1 MEAMNSKIYLYHR
14 EKKVKTL
21 GPGERYAI
29 WTQGCPHNC
38 EGCIA
43 KDSHSIESGG
53 EWVEIKTILDE
64 IDENIYLKGVTIS
77 GGEPFIQKSSL
88 LNLVKE
94 ISKRGLN
101 IICYT
106 GFIYEELKKSKEAR
120 EILKYIDILIDG
132 KYEQS
137 RDSGSYLRGS
147 DNQRIIHLKNTFK
160 KYEKMML
167 ETKNRNVEIKF
178 VNKSSIFIVGLP
190 PVNLNKNWDKVRENI
205 YKETKR

>member
-1 MEAMNSKIYLYHR
+1 MNNKIYLYHR

-43 KDSHSIESGG
+43 PESHSIDCGG
-53 EWVEIKTILDE
+53 EWIEIDTILSE
-64 IDENIYLKGVTIS
+64 IDENNLIQGVTIS
-77 GGEPFIQKSSL
+77 GGDPFIQKKPL

-94 ISKRGLN
+94 IAKRGLN

-106 GFIYEELKKSKEAR
+106 GFTYEELKKNKEAQ

-132 KYEQS
+132 KYEKN
-137 RDSGSYLRGS
+137 RNSGSYLRGS

-167 ETKNRNVEIKF
+167 NTKNRNVEIKF
-178 VNKSSIFIVGLP
+178 LDESSIFIVGLP
-190 PVNLNKNWDKVRENI
+190 PVNLNENWDKVRKNI
-205 YKETKR
+205 YKEREK